1 MMFEVKDFETKVGGQ
16 PLWILGGAVLE
27 RGRWVL
33 EGKLQ
38 DPDWG
43 ASSMVRQ
50 GKGHVYPDAQ
60 SLAASCGYAIARY

>member
-16 PLWILGGAVLE
+16 PIWIFGGAVIVLE
-27 RGRWVL
+27 RRRWVL

-43 ASSMVRQ
+43 ASSMVRE
-50 GKGHVYPDAQ
+50 GKGHVHPDAQ
-60 SLAASCGYAIARY
+60 SLAASCG